1 MVIYTIEN
9 RHKVIYGNIMKRVFF
24 LMVLICFAFGNLSA
38 QETVHDRADSL
49 FLRWESSSGR
59 ERTRIANNL
68 MKTFFDEGD
77 VDTLMVF
84 GKSGAMEQSACVKT
98 YMTTHLF
105 FGNRFDEAYEL
116 GLNALLE
123 SERADDE
130 KLVAECLNNLG
141 IICQRKGLFEQA
153 ISYMERVYEIDRRNG
168 DEGGMS
174 TTMNNLATL
183 YLGEGD
189 AETALSYVLP
199 AIAYERKSGDRQR
212 LAVRLGLASDIWLA
226 LGHPE
231 KALESID
238 EALAIELKDGREVK
252 AAVRR
257 SQKVPVLVELGR
269 LREARSCLDSAI
281 TVLSALSNHISLAI
295 CYNLLGSID
304 AKEGKWKDAVVA
316 YSHAELI
323 AGQNGGDYVRKK
335 ALRGLSESCAMAG
348 NPKAAL
354 DYLNDYVE
362 LTDRLSKDRSRMAVE
377 DFKVQYRTAETEKEL
392 ALQRERSGNRLVLL
406 VLMSVLAAILAAC
419 IVVLVRL
426 LRIRRRQ
433 EEILR
438 RNDEAKSRLLSLV
451 PAMGDAREAK
461 VLSEVIESIET
472 GASADGE
479 PLPKLTAR
487 EKEVVRLCCE
497 GLQSKEIADRM
508 NVSIRTVDA
517 HKSNIFRKLKI
528 NSTVELV
535 KYAAEIGL
543 M

>member
-1 MVIYTIEN
+1 MAN
-9 RHKVIYGNIMKRVFF
+9 RHKLISGNIMKRVFS
-24 LMVLICFAFGNLSA
+24 LLILTSFAFVPLSA
-38 QETVHDRADSL
+38 QEAVQDRADSL
-49 FLRWESSSGR
+49 FSRWNSSSGR
-59 ERTRIANNL
+59 EKTRIANTL

-84 GKSGAMEQSACVKT
+84 GKSGEREQSACIKT
-98 YMTTHLF
+98 YMTAHLF

-123 SERADDE
+123 SEGTGDE

-153 ISYMERVYEIDRRNG
+153 ISYMERVYEIDRRNA

-183 YLGEGD
+183 YLGVGD

-257 SQKVPVLVELGR
+257 SQKAPVLVELGR
-269 LREARSCLDSAI
+269 VREARSCLDSAM
-281 TVLSALSNHISLAI
+281 TVLSVRSNHISLAI

-304 AKEGKWKDAVVA
+304 AKEGKWKEAVAA
-316 YSHAELI
+316 YGRAELL
-323 AGQNGGDYVRKK
+323 AGQCGGDYVRKK
-335 ALRGLSESCAMAG
+335 ALRGLSESCAMSG
-348 NPKAAL
+348 DQKAAL
-354 DYLNDYVE
+354 DRLNDYVE
-362 LTDRLSKDRSRMAVE
+362 LNDRLTKDRSRMAVE
-377 DFKVQYRTAETEKEL
+377 DFKIQYRTAETEKEL
-392 ALQRERSGNRLVLL
+392 ALQQVRSRNRLVLIA
-406 VLMSVLAAILAAC
+406 LMSVLAATLAAC

-433 EEILR
+433 VEILR
-438 RNDEAKSRLLSLV
+438 RNDEAKSRLLALV
-451 PAMGDAREAK
+451 PAMGDRKEAK
-461 VLSEVIESIET
+461 VLGEVIESIET
-472 GASADGE
+472 GAAGGE

-487 EKEVVRLCCE
+487 EREVVRLCCE

-508 NVSIRTVDA
+508 NVSVRTVDA

-528 NSTVELV
+528 NNTVELV
-535 KYAAEIGL
+535 KYAAETGL

>member
-1 MVIYTIEN
+1 
-9 RHKVIYGNIMKRVFF
+9 MKRALFLLVFI
-24 LMVLICFAFGNLSA
+24 LAVSNGLSA
-38 QETVHDRADSL
+38 QDIVSDRADTL
-49 FLRWESSSGR
+49 FSKWSSAKGA
-59 ERTRIANNL
+59 ERTRIANSL

-84 GKSGAMEQSACVKT
+84 GKSRNMEQNACVMT
-98 YMTTHLF
+98 YMTAHLF
-105 FGNRFDEAYEL
+105 FGNRFDEAYSL
-116 GLNALLE
+116 GLSALLE
-123 SERADDE
+123 SEKAGNE
-130 KLVAECLNNLG
+130 MLVSECLNNLG
-141 IICQRKGLFEQA
+141 IICQRKGLFGQA
-153 ISYMERVYEIDRRNG
+153 ISYMERVYETDRRNA
-168 DEGGMS
+168 DEAGMS

-199 AIAYERKSGDRQR
+199 AIEYERKSGDRAR
-212 LAVRLGLASDIWLA
+212 LAVRLALASDIWLA
-226 LGHPE
+226 LEHPE
-231 KALESID
+231 KALEFVN
-238 EALAIELKDGREVK
+238 EALAIETEDGRAVK

-257 SQKVPVLVELGR
+257 SQKVPVLLALDR
-269 LREARSCLDSAI
+269 NSDARACLDSAI
-281 TVLSALSNHISLAI
+281 AVLSCQGNHISLAI

-304 AKEGKWKDAVVA
+304 AKEEKWQDAVVA

-323 AGQNGGDYVRKK
+323 AALNGGDYVRRK

-362 LTDRLSKDRSRMAVE
+362 LSDRLNKDRSRMAVE
-377 DFKVQYRTAETEKEL
+377 DFKVQYRTTETEKEL
-392 ALQRERSGNRLVLL
+392 ALQQVRSGNRLVLL
-406 VLMSVLAAILAAC
+406 VLMSALAAILCVC
-419 IVVLVRL
+419 IAVLARL
-426 LRIRRRQ
+426 LRSRRRQ

-451 PAMGDAREAK
+451 PAMGNRKEAK

-472 GASADGE
+472 ASDAAGE

-508 NVSIRTVDA
+508 SVSVRTVDA

-543 M
+543 I